1 MSNRVAAVTGGSRG
15 IGRTICTELAKCGF
29 DIVTC
34 YTRGAQAAE
43 ETVSWCR
50 ELGVEAYAYQCDVS
64 KEEDV
69 TGFFA
74 RIKEQFGRVDVLVN
88 NAGITRDDLMLKMS
102 EEAFAQVIDT
112 NLKGAFLC
120 SREASK
126 MMLKSKYGRIIS
138 ISSVVGINGNAGQVN
153 YSASKAG
160 LIGMTKSI
168 AKELGG
174 KGITANAVA
183 PGFIQT
189 DMTAVLSDDVKK
201 ALLSNIPRKALGN
214 PEDVAH
220 AVCFLASEA
229 AGYITGQVLAVDGG
243 MSM

>member
-1 MSNRVAAVTGGSRG
+1 MSNRVAVVTGGSRG

-43 ETVSWCR
+43 ETVSCCR
-50 ELGVEAYAYQCDVS
+50 ELGVEVYAYQCDVS

-69 TGFFA
+69 TSFFA

-189 DMTAVLSDDVKK
+189 DMTAILSDDVKK

>member
-1 MSNRVAAVTGGSRG
+1 
-15 IGRTICTELAKCGF
+15 
-29 DIVTC
+29 
-34 YTRGAQAAE
+34 
-43 ETVSWCR
+43 
-50 ELGVEAYAYQCDVS
+50 
-64 KEEDV
+64 
-69 TGFFA
+69 
-74 RIKEQFGRVDVLVN
+74 
-88 NAGITRDDLMLKMS
+88 
-102 EEAFAQVIDT
+102 
-112 NLKGAFLC
+112 
-120 SREASK
+120 

>member
-1 MSNRVAAVTGGSRG
+1 MSNRLAVVTGGSRG
-15 IGRTICTELAKCGF
+15 IGRTICIELAKCGY

-34 YTRGAQAAE
+34 YTRGAAAAE
-43 ETVSWCR
+43 ETVAICKES
-50 ELGVEAYAYQCDVS
+50 GVEACAIQCDVS

-69 TGFFA
+69 IALFA
-74 RIKEQFGRVDVLVN
+74 KVKEQFGKIDVLVN
-88 NAGITRDDLMLKMS
+88 NAGITRDDLMMKMS
-102 EEAFAQVIDT
+102 EEAFTQVIDT

-120 SREASK
+120 TREASK
-126 MMLKSKYGRIIS
+126 MMLRAKYGRIIN
-138 ISSVVGINGNAGQVN
+138 ISSVVGINGNAGQAN

-160 LIGMTKSI
+160 LIGMTKSV

-189 DMTAVLSDDVKK
+189 EMTDVLPEDVKK
-201 ALLSNIPRKALGN
+201 SLLASIPRKSLGN
-214 PEDVAH
+214 TEDVAN
-220 AVCFLASEA
+220 AVCFLASEK